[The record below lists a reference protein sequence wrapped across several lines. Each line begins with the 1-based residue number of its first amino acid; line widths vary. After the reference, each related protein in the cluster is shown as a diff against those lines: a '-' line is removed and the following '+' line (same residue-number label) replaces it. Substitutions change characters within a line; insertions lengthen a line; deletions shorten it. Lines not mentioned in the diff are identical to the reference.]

1 MQVNNVVRF
10 IIERSGKSFR
20 KVSEE
25 LGHSASWSGVVA
37 MPSRSPALATVA
49 DIADACGVDVVL
61 IDRATGA
68 AIATI
73 EPPRRALEMQD
84 TED

>member
-1 MQVNNVVRF
+1 MQVNKV
-10 IIERSGKSFR
+10 ISTLISSSDKS
-20 KVSEE
+20 SEAISAE
-25 LGHSASWSGVVA
+25 CGRSASWSRVVA
-37 MPSRSPALATVA
+37 MPTRSPALATVA

-73 EPPRRALEMQD
+73 DPPRRALETRD
-84 TED
+84 TVD

>member
-1 MQVNNVVRF
+1 MQVNKV
-10 IIERSGKSFR
+10 ISTLISSSDKS
-20 KVSEE
+20 SEAISAE
-25 LGHSASWSGVVA
+25 CGRSASWSRVVA
-37 MPSRSPALATVA
+37 MPTRSPALATVA

-61 IDRATGA
+61 VDRATGA

-73 EPPRRALEMQD
+73 DPPRCALETQG

>member
-25 LGHSASWSGVVA
+25 LGRSANWAGVVA
-37 MPSRSPALATVA
+37 MPRRSPALATVA

-61 IDRATGA
+61 VDRATGA

-73 EPPRRALEMQD
+73 DPPRCALETQG